1 LSKWQKVGREV
12 YMRIHAVIEEL
23 DYPIVKL
30 KTEFGDKAIDYSNL
44 SENSTTWKQLE
55 FAFLEQNIVF
65 LNTENYNV
73 ETYSPEMFTLEQLN
87 DEPIE
92 VKTLSELN
100 DLINNL
106 EDGQMIE
113 LDSDTFKGVFYNG
126 K

>member
-1 LSKWQKVGREV
+1 
-12 YMRIHAVIEEL
+12 MRIHAVIEEL

-126 K
+126 KWKTRDSDS

>member
-1 LSKWQKVGREV
+1 
-12 YMRIHAVIEEL
+12 MRIHAVIEKL

-73 ETYSPEMFTLEQLN
+73 ETYSPEMFTLEQMN

-92 VKTLSELN
+92 IKTLSELN

-106 EDGQMIE
+106 EEGQMFE
-113 LDSDTFKGVFYNG
+113 LDFNMFKGVSDNG
-126 K
+126 E